1 MPIAPYLKKNDKIA
15 IISTARKISSAQI
28 DAAATLA
35 ESWGLEVVLGNTI
48 DAEQNQYAGN
58 DKLRLTEFQKALDDN
73 SIKAIWCARGGY
85 GTTRIIDDIDFRN
98 FNKNPKWICG
108 FSDITVLHNH
118 IHTLG
123 AIPTIHSIMPVNL
136 QESNDDTLASAE
148 SLRQCLMG
156 ERLKYNF
163 SAHPLNR
170 GGSAMS
176 EIIGGNL
183 SLIYSLAST
192 QSDID
197 TSGKILLIEDIDE
210 QLYHVDRMML
220 QLKRSGKLDN
230 LAGLMVGAFTDMK
243 DNEVPFGKTAE
254 EIIAE
259 HVAEFDYPVCYNFPV
274 GHQFNNMAIKLGQKG
289 LLTILEKE
297 VNFNQST

>member
-15 IISTARKISSAQI
+15 IVSTARKISSAEI
-28 DAAATLA
+28 DAAAALA
-35 ESWGLEVVLGNTI
+35 ESWGLEVVLGKSI
-48 DAEQNQYAGN
+48 DAIYHQYAGDDN
-58 DKLRLTEFQKALDDN
+58 LRLQDFQYAINDD

-98 FNKNPKWICG
+98 FMKNPKWICG

-118 IHTLG
+118 IHTLC
-123 AIPTIHSIMPVNL
+123 ATPTIHSMMCVNAA
-136 QESNDDTLASAE
+136 ETSDEMLASAE

-156 ERLKYNF
+156 ERIKYNF
-163 SAHPLNR
+163 LAHKLNR
-170 GGSAMS
+170 RGSAMS

-197 TSGKILLIEDIDE
+197 TTGKILLIEDIDE

-220 QLKRSGKLDN
+220 QLKRSGKLDS
-230 LAGLMVGAFTDMK
+230 LAGLIVGGFTDMK
-243 DNEVPFGKTAE
+243 DNNTPYGKTAE

-259 HVAEFDYPVCYNFPV
+259 HVAEFDYPVCYNFPI
-274 GHQFNNMAIKLGQKG
+274 GHQKNNMAIKLGCKG

-297 VNFNQST
+297 VNFNQS

>member
-15 IISTARKISSAQI
+15 ILSTARKISSAEI

-35 ESWGLEVVLGNTI
+35 ESWGLEVVLGKSI
-48 DAEQNQYAGN
+48 DAENNQFAGDDN
-58 DKLRLTEFQKALDDN
+58 LRLKDFQFALDDN
-73 SIKAIWCARGGY
+73 SIKAVWCARGGY

-98 FNKNPKWICG
+98 FMKNPKWICG

-118 IHTLG
+118 IHSLCAT
-123 AIPTIHSIMPVNL
+123 PTIHSMMCINATETSDEM
-136 QESNDDTLASAE
+136 LASAE

-156 ERLKYNF
+156 ERIKYNF
-163 SAHPLNR
+163 PAHKLNR
-170 GGSAMS
+170 RGSAMS

-197 TSGKILLIEDIDE
+197 TTGKILLIEDIDE
-210 QLYHVDRMML
+210 QLYHIDRMML

-230 LAGLMVGAFTDMK
+230 LAGLIVGGFTDMK
-243 DNEVPFGKTAE
+243 DNAVKFGKTAE

-259 HVAEFDYPVCYNFPV
+259 HVSEFDYPVCYNFPI
-274 GHQFNNMAIKLGQKG
+274 GHQKNNMAIKLGCKG

-297 VNFNQST
+297 VNFNQS

>member
-15 IISTARKISSAQI
+15 IVSTARKISSAEI
-28 DAAATLA
+28 EAAATLA
-35 ESWGLEVVLGNTI
+35 ESWGLEVVLGKSI
-48 DAEQNQYAGN
+48 DATYHQYAGN
-58 DKLRLTEFQKALDDN
+58 DNLRLQDFQYAINDD

-98 FNKNPKWICG
+98 FIKNPKWICG

-118 IHTLG
+118 IHSLCAT
-123 AIPTIHSIMPVNL
+123 PTIHSMMCINAAETSDEM
-136 QESNDDTLASAE
+136 LASAE

-156 ERLKYNF
+156 ERIKYNF
-163 SAHPLNR
+163 SAHQLNR
-170 GGSAMS
+170 RGSAMS

-197 TSGKILLIEDIDE
+197 TTGKILLIEDIDE
-210 QLYHVDRMML
+210 QLYHIDRMML

-230 LAGLMVGAFTDMK
+230 LAGLIVGGFTDMK
-243 DNEVPFGKTAE
+243 DNNTPYGKTAE

-259 HVAEFDYPVCYNFPV
+259 HVAEFDYPVCYHFPI
-274 GHQFNNMAIKLGQKG
+274 GHQKNNMAIKLGCKG

-297 VNFNQST
+297 VNFNQS

>member
-15 IISTARKISSAQI
+15 IVSTARKISSAEI
-28 DAAATLA
+28 DAAAALA
-35 ESWGLEVVLGNTI
+35 ESWGLEVVLGKSI
-48 DAEQNQYAGN
+48 DAEFNQFAGN
-58 DKLRLTEFQKALDDN
+58 DKLRLEDFQYAINDD

-98 FNKNPKWICG
+98 FMKNPKWICG

-118 IHTLG
+118 IHTLC
-123 AIPTIHSIMPVNL
+123 ATPTIHSMMCINAAETSDEM
-136 QESNDDTLASAE
+136 LASAE
-148 SLRQCLMG
+148 TLRQCLMG
-156 ERLKYNF
+156 ERIKYNF
-163 SAHPLNR
+163 SAHKLNR
-170 GGSAMS
+170 RGSAMS

-197 TSGKILLIEDIDE
+197 TTGKILLIEDIDE

-230 LAGLMVGAFTDMK
+230 LAGLIVGGFTDMK
-243 DNEVPFGKTAE
+243 DNTVPYGKTAE

-259 HVAEFDYPVCYNFPV
+259 HVSEFDYPVCYNFPI
-274 GHQFNNMAIKLGQKG
+274 GHQKTNMAIKLGCKG

-297 VNFNQST
+297 VNFNQS